1 MISLHLKNK
10 DIKQNTNPTA
20 FIQAS
25 FIEKTFKKRMKIV
38 LIGATTGIGRSLAEL
53 YASFG
58 HEMVITGRR
67 LALLEE
73 VKQDFPSTKITAME
87 MDVAKTDEAR
97 SKMVEAE
104 SILGGIDLVIINAGV
119 GFQKATYEQEMNTID
134 INARGFTALAQWSY
148 VYFAQKGKGHL
159 VGISSLASQTG
170 SAYSPEYHATK
181 AFMANYMSGLRMRSA
196 KYNPN
201 VFVTDIRPGF
211 VDTPMTKQNKGMFWV
226 ATPQKAAQQIAV
238 AIAARKKVAYITKR
252 YQIIAI
258 LLKILPEWLIAKLF

>member
-1 MISLHLKNK
+1 
-10 DIKQNTNPTA
+10 
-20 FIQAS
+20 
-25 FIEKTFKKRMKIV
+25 MKIV

-73 VKQDFPSTKITAME
+73 VKQAFPSTKITAIE

-226 ATPQKAAQQIAV
+226 ATPEKAAQQIAV